1 MLKGICSR
9 FSSAISSGCD
19 FDRSL
24 GYLELQY
31 PSLEDNGVGPKD
43 L

>member
-1 MLKGICSR
+1 MLRGMSSR
-9 FSSAISSGCD
+9 FSPAISSGCG

-24 GYLELQY
+24 AYPELQY
-31 PSLEDNGVGPKD
+31 PSLEDNGVVPND